1 MELTES
7 KVLGAR
13 SFRHL
18 QADGSTG
25 KCGWGPATG
34 PRGRASLSR
43 VPALPCCGRRGC
55 APSPW
60 LSARGLGCF
69 PARLRC
75 PSSSPQDD
83 QGGPE
88 ELPPAHLQRA
98 RGCRADQGAAWWVPG
113 PGRRSAARCPRGLP
127 ALPAALGPGSR
138 PGRHG
143 VSRPLQGSCRSQ
155 SQGRAGFGTEQGR
168 GLAPRAAPSSRRPRP
183 VSQAFPLSSTL
194 SPSCPGTPAPCVVGL
209 KAFGLRRGPPRQLCT
224 RGSGSVFSD
233 AAGPSRSPRRGLP
246 SPRTRSEPKA
256 APFGAHVLSCCRL
269 QADRPVPTC
278 APPPE
283 SGALERSG

>member
-1 MELTES
+1 MGGGQLLVPE
-7 KVLGAR
+7 V
-13 SFRHL
+13 
-18 QADGSTG
+18 
-25 KCGWGPATG
+25 GPACPG
-34 PRGRASLSR
+34 SR
-43 VPALPCCGRRGC
+43 LFPAVAGGAVPP
-55 APSPW
+55 
-60 LSARGLGCF
+60 ARGSRPVGWAASRPGSDVPPL
-69 PARLRC
+69 PRRMTRVDLR
-75 PSSSPQDD
+75 SY
-83 QGGPE
+83 
-88 ELPPAHLQRA
+88 LQRIYNVPVA
-98 RGCRADQGAAWWVPG
+98 AVRTRVQHGGCPGLAAAP
-113 PGRRSAARCPRGLP
+113 
-127 ALPAALGPGSR
+127 LPAARVGSPPSQLLWGPVLGLGGTGCRGRSR
-138 PGRHG
+138 GHAGHSHRAELGLGR
-143 VSRPLQGSCRSQ
+143 S
-155 SQGRAGFGTEQGR
+155 RAGGWLR
-168 GLAPRAAPSSRRPRP
+168 GLAPRAAPSSRRPQP

-224 RGSGSVFSD
+224 RESGSVFSD

>member
-1 MELTES
+1 MGQRES
-7 KVLGAR
+7 VGGGQL
-13 SFRHL
+13 L
-18 QADGSTG
+18 VPEV
-25 KCGWGPATG
+25 GPACPG
-34 PRGRASLSR
+34 SR
-43 VPALPCCGRRGC
+43 LFPAVAGGAVPP
-55 APSPW
+55 
-60 LSARGLGCF
+60 ARGSRPVGWAASRPGSDVPPL
-69 PARLRC
+69 PRRMTRVDLR
-75 PSSSPQDD
+75 SY
-83 QGGPE
+83 
-88 ELPPAHLQRA
+88 LQRIYNVPVA
-98 RGCRADQGAAWWVPG
+98 AVRTRVQHGGCPGLAAAPL
-113 PGRRSAARCPRGLP
+113 PAARCPRGLP

-256 APFGAHVLSCCRL
+256 TPFGAHVLSCCRL